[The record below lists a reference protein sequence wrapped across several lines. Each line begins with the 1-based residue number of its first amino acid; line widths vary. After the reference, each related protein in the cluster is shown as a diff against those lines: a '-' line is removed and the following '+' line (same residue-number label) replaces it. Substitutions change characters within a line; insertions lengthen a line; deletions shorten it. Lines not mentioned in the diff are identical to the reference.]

1 MTGRLRD
8 KVAIVT
14 GSARGIGA
22 AVVALFASE
31 GARVVGLDRQPA
43 GSAAD
48 GVLNL
53 TTDVTRPEQ
62 VTAAVAATL
71 ARFGHIDVLVN
82 NAGVNVFSAPLE
94 LSDSDWD
101 SCLEVDLKSAW
112 IVSKAVLP
120 SMLAQGGGSIVNIA
134 SVHGHRIIPGSFP
147 YPVAKHGLIGLTRAL
162 GIEYAARGVRV
173 NSISPGFILTP
184 QAEQWLAAQPD
195 PAKERRHQE
204 DLLPCK
210 RLGTPEEV
218 AYTTLFLAS
227 DEARFINA
235 ADILIDGGRTQL
247 YHE

>member
-1 MTGRLRD
+1 MTDRLRG

-14 GSARGIGA
+14 GAARGIGA
-22 AVVALFASE
+22 AIATLFVSE
-31 GARVVGLDRQPA
+31 GAQVVGVDRRPA
-43 GSAAD
+43 GAS
-48 GVLNL
+48 GVGLLNL
-53 TTDVTRPEQ
+53 TGDVTRPEH
-62 VTAAVAATL
+62 VAAAVATTL
-71 ARFGHIDVLVN
+71 ERFGRIDVLVN
-82 NAGVNVFSAPLE
+82 NAGVNVFSTPLE
-94 LSDSDWD
+94 LPDSDWD
-101 SCLEVDLKSAW
+101 RCLEVDLKAAW

-120 SMLAQGGGSIVNIA
+120 AMLTQASGSIVNIA
-134 SVHGHRIIPGSFP
+134 SVHSHRITPGSFP

-162 GIEYAARGVRV
+162 GIEYAARGIRV

-184 QAEQWLAAQPD
+184 QAEEWLATQPD
-195 PAKERRHQE
+195 PEKERRRQE